1 MEKEIPGNS
10 WSDRDV
16 ETHWDSV
23 APVYVRENE
32 RVSRAHDQRFRET
45 VKYLELESGMKVLN
59 ITSRDG
65 AATDFVLEEN
75 PACQVI
81 NAEISTRLMEVAA
94 SIRPGLQQVKI
105 STYSR
110 LPFPDANF
118 HRIVSLETLEHVAEP
133 LSFLG
138 ELQRVSLPGAIL
150 VLSCPPAT
158 SEIPYRIY
166 TLLFGGH
173 GEGPHRF
180 PPSRRVKRMLA
191 LTGWQLILHR
201 GTVLIPVGPVW
212 LQQWGEKVIERFQ
225 GTWISELGIRQ
236 FFVCRKPRTEG
247 EHHSNPG

>member
-1 MEKEIPGNS
+1 MKRQIPENP

-16 ETHWDSV
+16 EAHWDAV
-23 APVYVRENE
+23 APVYVSENE
-32 RVSRAHDQRFRET
+32 RVSRTHDQRFREA
-45 VKYLELESGMKVLN
+45 VKYLELEDGMKVLN

-65 AATDFVLEEN
+65 EATDHILGQN
-75 PACQVI
+75 PSCRVV
-81 NAEISTRLMEVAA
+81 NAEISAGLMEVAA
-94 SIRPGLQQVKI
+94 SIRPGITQVKI

-110 LPFPDANF
+110 IPFPDGHF

-133 LSFLG
+133 LEFLR
-138 ELQRVSLPGAIL
+138 ELHRVSVPGAIL

-166 TLLFGGH
+166 SLLFGGH

-180 PPSRRVKRMLA
+180 PPSRRVKRMLS
-191 LTGWQLILHR
+191 LTGWELVVHR
-201 GTVLIPVGPVW
+201 GTVLIPAGPQW

-236 FFVCRKPRTEG
+236 FYVCRKAGSKNDRRWEDR
-247 EHHSNPG
+247 